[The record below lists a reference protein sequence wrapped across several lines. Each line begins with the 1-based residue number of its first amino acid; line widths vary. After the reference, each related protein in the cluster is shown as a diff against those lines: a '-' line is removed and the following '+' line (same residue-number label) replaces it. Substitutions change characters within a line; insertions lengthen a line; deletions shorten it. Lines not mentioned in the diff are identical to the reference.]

1 MEFHHA
7 DSAEPSTME
16 EAKLRNYYTYYIVP
30 QEKRVPSLLESISN
44 LQGETH
50 KGNVGGLDRLCSA
63 DGMLLERVRQDSAAI
78 DFVIRQIE
86 ERELLKERHLTQIDE
101 GMSYAKEQIWHLD
114 HWYMGRNRGIDQAR
128 NQFHRQLNSLE
139 QERRT
144 VEAAAW
150 RDEAMLMK
158 DFVEHWTA
166 YRNDFFSYSVLN
178 PRGGA

>member
-7 DSAEPSTME
+7 DSAGPSTME

-50 KGNVGGLDRLCSA
+50 KGNVGG
-63 DGMLLERVRQDSAAI
+63 
-78 DFVIRQIE
+78 
-86 ERELLKERHLTQIDE
+86 
-101 GMSYAKEQIWHLD
+101 LD

-158 DFVEHWTA
+158 DFVEHRTA